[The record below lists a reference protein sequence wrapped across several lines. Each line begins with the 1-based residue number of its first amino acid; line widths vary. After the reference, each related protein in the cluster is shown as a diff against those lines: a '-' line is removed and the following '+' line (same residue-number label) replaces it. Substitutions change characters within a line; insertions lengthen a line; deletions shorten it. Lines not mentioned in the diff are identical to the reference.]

1 MFELEKA
8 ISRWRKD
15 MKADPVLE
23 PGQIAEIESHL
34 RDKTDDL
41 VAQGKTEEEAFA
53 AAVQALGERRS
64 VSSQFYKVYGLRR
77 SGRPSWQPPR
87 FVPALAWS
95 FFRTAI
101 RAFRRSRLFA
111 GLNIAGLALGMACAI
126 LIALFIHH
134 ELSFDRFHENA
145 DRIQRVTTDATVGK
159 QRANIP
165 AGPLALGPA
174 LAERHPEVAAIVR
187 IQRLSKT
194 LVRYADRSFYET
206 GWFYSDASVFD
217 VFTFPLVAGDPKT
230 ALARAQ
236 TVVLTES
243 TAEKYFRGEDPL
255 GKVLRLD
262 DRDDFVVT
270 GVMKDIPGNSHLRF
284 DGLVSLETQFA
295 RNAALRQDWLNIN
308 ASTYVLFRDKRGPRQ
323 VEPKLAGLVQERLGA
338 MLKAVGGKMVYG
350 FQPLTR
356 IHLFSHFT
364 IDFVATGGSV
374 QYLYVFTAIALFILA
389 IACINFMN
397 LATARSAKRAREIGL
412 RKVVGAGRPAL
423 VAQFLGEATVHSLL
437 ALAAALGLVW
447 LVLPLF
453 QSISGIELE
462 LGASQL
468 VWLAPSLLGLVLF
481 VGLAAGSYP
490 AVYLSALQPVSTLK
504 GTWKAGRGN
513 ARFRHAL
520 VVVQFL
526 ISVSLIIGTVAVRR
540 QLDFMRNRNLGFSA
554 VQVLV
559 ARVDG
564 PTISPRIEAIKARLK
579 EIPGVVSAA
588 VTSAVPGQD
597 RSTNFNP
604 YLPEGVS
611 ESQPEMFRQFYVD
624 ADFTPTLGL
633 EIVRGRNFSRLSA
646 TDADALL
653 INEMAARRL
662 GWADPVGRKI
672 KVPEAVGKA
681 SASVA
686 NTGFGWREKTVIG
699 VVRDFHFL
707 GLRQQIEPY
716 LLEMGTGMGQLV
728 IKLKTESLGASIR
741 DLERAWKEI
750 DPVRPFDFFFLDAFF
765 NAQYRSEE
773 SLGRLVTAFGG
784 LAIAIACLGLFGLS
798 SFLAE
803 QRAKEI
809 AIRKV
814 LGASIHGVL
823 AQQSLE
829 FLKLVA
835 ISTLLA
841 WPVAFLAMNAWLR
854 NFAYRAPLSP
864 WTFVAAGAGALI
876 IAFLTV
882 GGQAYR
888 AASSSPVRSI
898 KYE

>member
-8 ISRWRKD
+8 VSRWRKD
-15 MKADPVLE
+15 MEADPVLE

-34 RDKTDDL
+34 RDKIDDL
-41 VAQGKTEEEAFA
+41 VARGKTQEEAFKESTR
-53 AAVQALGERRS
+53 ALGGRGNI
-64 VSSQFYKVYGLRR
+64 SSQFYKVYSPRR

-95 FFRTAI
+95 FFRTTT

-126 LIALFIHH
+126 LIALFIQH
-134 ELSFDRFHENA
+134 ELSFDRFHENS
-145 DRIQRVTTDATVGK
+145 DRIQRVTTDATIGK
-159 QRANIP
+159 ERANIP
-165 AGPLALGPA
+165 AAPLALGPA
-174 LAERHPEVAAIVR
+174 LAERYPEVAAFVR
-187 IQRLSKT
+187 IQRLSKA

-206 GWFYSDASVFD
+206 GLLYSDASVFD
-217 VFTFPLVAGDPKT
+217 VFTFPLAAGDPKT
-230 ALARAQ
+230 ALVRAQ
-236 TVVLTES
+236 TVVLTEK
-243 TAEKYFRGEDPL
+243 TAKKYFRGEDPI
-255 GKVLRLD
+255 GKILRFD

-270 GVMKDIPGNSHLRF
+270 GVMKDIPANSHLQL

-295 RNAALRQDWLNIN
+295 RQAALRQDWLNIN
-308 ASTYVLFRDKRGPRQ
+308 TSTYVLFRDKRGPRQ

-338 MLKAVGGKMVYG
+338 MLKAVGGKIIYA
-350 FQPLTR
+350 FQPLTK

-364 IDFVATGGSV
+364 VDFISTGGSI
-374 QYLYVFTAIALFILA
+374 QYVNIFAAIALFILA

-397 LATARSAKRAREIGL
+397 LATARSARRAREIGL

-423 VAQFLGEATVHSLL
+423 FAQFLGEATVHSLF
-437 ALAAALGLVW
+437 ALGAALGLVW

-453 QSISGIELE
+453 RSISGIDLRV
-462 LGASQL
+462 GASQL
-468 VWLAPSLLGLVLF
+468 VWLAPALLGLVLF

-490 AVYLSALQPVSTLK
+490 AIYLSALQPVSTLR
-504 GTWKAGRGN
+504 GTWKAGPGN

-520 VVVQFL
+520 VILQFL
-526 ISVSLIIGTVAVRR
+526 IGVSLIIGTVVVRR
-540 QLDFMRNRNLGFSA
+540 QLDFMRSRNLGFSP

-559 ARVDG
+559 ARIDG
-564 PTISPRIEAIKARLK
+564 PTISPRIEAVKARLK

-588 VTSAVPGQD
+588 VTSAVPGQE

-604 YLPEGVS
+604 YLPEGVA
-611 ESQPEMFRQFYVD
+611 ETQPEMFRQFYVD
-624 ADFTPTLGL
+624 ADFVPTLGL
-633 EIVRGRNFSRLSA
+633 EIVRGRNFSVMSG
-646 TDADALL
+646 TDSGAIL
-653 INEMAARRL
+653 INEMLGRRL
-662 GWADPVGRKI
+662 GWTDPVGRKI

-681 SASVA
+681 PSSVA

-699 VVRDFHFL
+699 VIRDFHFL
-707 GLRQQIEPY
+707 GLRQKIEPY
-716 LLEMGTGMGQLV
+716 LLEMGTGMGQLF
-728 IKLKTESLGASIR
+728 IKLKTDRLGATVS
-741 DLERAWKEI
+741 DLDRAWKEI

-765 NAQYRSEE
+765 NAQYQSEE
-773 SLGRLVTAFGG
+773 RLGRLVTAFGG

-803 QRAKEI
+803 QRSKEI

-814 LGASIHGVL
+814 LGASITGVL
-823 AQQSLE
+823 AQQSFE

-835 ISTLLA
+835 LSTLLA
-841 WPVAFLAMNAWLR
+841 WPIAFLAMNAWLK

-864 WTFVAAGAGALI
+864 WPFVAAGAAALA
-876 IAFLTV
+876 IAFVTV